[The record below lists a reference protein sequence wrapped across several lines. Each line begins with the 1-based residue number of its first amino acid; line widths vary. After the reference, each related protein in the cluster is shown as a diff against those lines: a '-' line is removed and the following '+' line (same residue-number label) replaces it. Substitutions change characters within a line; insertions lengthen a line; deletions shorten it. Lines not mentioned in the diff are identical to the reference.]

1 MKELTKLEHLE
12 IVNNSIRQIPYG
24 SVVYGTYTPNTSDKD
39 CICIVYNSFADK
51 IKEDNQAQYT
61 FEDGTVHQMTFYTE
75 DEFFE
80 RLENNEIDVL
90 ECVFSNYSAVRKILP
105 DTYTLNF
112 SIYADDYSPLAYS
125 IYPEKIRDNFSKT
138 ASNSWV
144 KCKKKLT
151 VDKDFA
157 PRVGKKSLWHALRLI
172 DFGTQILC
180 FGWIENFSSMNFLY
194 DEIVNNEC
202 NDWEF
207 YKNKYQPFY
216 NALKS
221 NFRISETDRTQYK
234 NPEEVYKQV
243 KGN

>member
-1 MKELTKLEHLE
+1 MKYLTKLEHLE
-12 IVNNSIRQIPYG
+12 LVNNSIRQIPYG
-24 SVVYGTYTPNTSDKD
+24 SAVYGTYNSNVSDKD
-39 CICIVYNSFADK
+39 YICIVYNSFADK

-61 FEDGTVHQMTFYTE
+61 FEDGTIHQMTLYTE
-75 DEFFE
+75 DEFFD

-90 ECVFSNYSAVRKILP
+90 ECVCSNYDAVRKILSA
-105 DTYTLNF
+105 YTPNF
-112 SIYADDYSPLAYS
+112 NIRSDDYIPFAYS
-125 IYPEKIRDNFSKT
+125 VYPKKIRDNFSKT

-180 FGWIENFSSMNFLY
+180 FGWIINFSSMNFLY

-207 YKNKYQPFY
+207 YKNKYQSFY

-221 NFRISETDRTQYK
+221 NFRISETDKMKYK

-243 KGN
+243 NGN